1 MRRKPNFLDDDCF
14 PDWDSDYSDYDCDI
28 DDLAE
33 SLDFDIDALAGS
45 LNFDVSGLGRNLDL
59 DFGLNDFD

>member
-1 MRRKPNFLDDDCF
+1 MGRKPNFLDDDCF

-33 SLDFDIDALAGS
+33 TLDFDVAALAGT
-45 LNFDVSGLGRNLDL
+45 LDFDVSGLG
-59 DFGLNDFD
+59 

>member
-14 PDWDSDYSDYDCDI
+14 PDWDSDFSDYDVGL
-28 DDLAE
+28 DDLAG
-33 SLDFDIDALAGS
+33 SLDFDVGALAGT
-45 LNFDVSGLGRNLDL
+45 LDFDVSGLGRDL